1 MSYIHYNPNPDG
13 KVVGDC
19 VVRALTVLLNDTWN
33 HVYADICMQGAYMHD
48 MPAADAVWGEYLR
61 LNGYTKHVLPNTCP
75 NCYTINH
82 FIKDFP
88 NGKYL
93 VATGTHVVA
102 VVDGNFYDTSNS
114 ENEMIIYY
122 WRKEIQ

>member
-19 VVRALTVLLNDTWN
+19 VVRALTILFSDTWDN
-33 HVYADICMQGAYMHD
+33 VYADITMQGSFIHD
-48 MPAADAVWGEYLR
+48 MPSADAVWGEYLSA
-61 LNGYTKHVLPNTCP
+61 NGFTKHILPNTCP
-75 NCYTINH
+75 HCYTIYD
-82 FIKDFP
+82 FIRDFP
-88 NGKYL
+88 RGKYL

-114 ENEMIIYY
+114 GNEMIIYY

>member
-1 MSYIHYNPNPDG
+1 MPYVHYNPNPDG

-19 VVRALTVLLNDTWN
+19 VVRALTILFNDTWN
-33 HVYADICMQGAYMHD
+33 NVYADITMVGAFIHD
-48 MPAADAVWGEYLR
+48 MPSADAVWGEYLS

-75 NCYTINH
+75 NCYTIYD
-82 FIKDFP
+82 FIRDFP
-88 NGKYL
+88 EGTYL

-114 ENEMIIYY
+114 GNEMIIYY
-122 WRKEIQ
+122 WRKEMQ

>member
-19 VVRALTVLLNDTWN
+19 VVRALTVMFNDTWN
-33 HVYADICMQGAYMHD
+33 NVFADLTMQAAYMHD
-48 MPAADAVWGEYLR
+48 MPSSDAVWGEFLR
-61 LNGYTKHVLPNTCP
+61 LNGFTKHILPNTCP

-82 FIKDFP
+82 FTKEYPI
-88 NGKYL
+88 GMYV

-114 ENEMIIYY
+114 GNEMIIYY
-122 WRKEIQ
+122 WKKEI

>member
-1 MSYIHYNPNPDG
+1 MSYIHYNPNPSG

-19 VVRALTVLLNDTWN
+19 VVRALTILFNDSWN
-33 HVYADICMQGAYMHD
+33 DVYADITMQGAFMHD
-48 MPAADAVWGEYLR
+48 MPSSDAVWGEYLR
-61 LNGYTKHVLPNTCP
+61 QNGYTKHVLPNTCP
-75 NCYTINH
+75 NCYTIYD
-82 FIKDFP
+82 FTRDFP
-88 NGKYL
+88 KGTYL

-114 ENEMIIYY
+114 GNEMIIYY